1 METTILSGWE
11 NYYVI
16 VGSAAGGLT
25 GLTFVVIALVRD
37 AGAVRMSGLRAYVS
51 PTMVHFGGALALS
64 AFLSMPHQ
72 HVPTLSGALLAGAIA
87 GLIYSAFTIVHL
99 RRTSG
104 TAGYVPVRED
114 WIWNVILPSL
124 AYAALGA
131 AGILIWGY
139 PQWALYIVALVSL
152 GLLFIGIRN
161 AWDIAVWMTAQR
173 GEAARTAATTDLTK
187 QPPRDQG

>member
-37 AGAVRMSGLRAYVS
+37 AGAVRLSGLRAYVS

-72 HVPTLSGALLAGAIA
+72 HLPSLSAGLIAGALA
-87 GLIYSAFTIVHL
+87 GLIYSAFTVVHL
-99 RRTSG
+99 RRTAG

-131 AGILIWGY
+131 SGFLIWGHAL
-139 PQWALYIVALVSL
+139 WALYTVALVCL

-161 AWDIAVWMTAQR
+161 AWDIAVWMTARREPAQ
-173 GEAARTAATTDLTK
+173 AAASPDLTAK
-187 QPPRDQG
+187 PPQDQG